1 MLLPLEFEE
10 ILEDSVVSMHRVM
23 NFNPGPAA
31 LPLAALEQARDE
43 LLDFQ
48 GTGMSILEHSHRGE
62 AYEAVHYETMDLL
75 RELLAI
81 PEDYD
86 VLLLQGGASQ
96 QFAMVPMNFL
106 RPGARARYVVTGSWS
121 EKALS
126 EARAVAAL
134 SGSEVEVAA
143 RTVVDEQ
150 AGRTLSRMPAA
161 AEISDGGDAAY
172 LHLTTNETIDG
183 LQFPTDPETAT
194 FGLPE
199 ASPLIADMSS
209 DLLSRRI
216 DVGQFALI
224 YAGAQKNFGPSGVTV
239 VIARRDFL
247 AGGRDDLPVI
257 FSYKT
262 HSKSRSLYNTPPA
275 FSIYLVRNVL
285 QWIKSCGGV
294 AAIERA
300 NREKA
305 SLLYETIDRYAALYA
320 CPAASSSRS
329 MMNVVFRLPSEELE
343 KRFLAGADQREMV
356 GLQGHRSVG
365 GIRASCY
372 NAVPLA
378 WVQALSGY
386 MEDFAAEVA
395 R

>member
-1 MLLPLEFEE
+1 
-10 ILEDSVVSMHRVM
+10 M

-31 LPLAALEQARDE
+31 LPPAALEQARDE

-62 AYEAVHYETMDLL
+62 AYEAVHYETIALL
-75 RELLAI
+75 EELLAI
-81 PEDYD
+81 PDGYD

-106 RPGARARYVVTGSWS
+106 RPGACARYVVTGSWS
-121 EKALS
+121 EKAVS

-134 SGSEVEVAA
+134 SGSEVEVAG

-150 AGRTLSRMPAA
+150 AGHRQSRMPAA
-161 AEISDGGDAAY
+161 VEIADGGDAAY
-172 LHLTTNETIDG
+172 LHVTTNETIDG
-183 LQFPTDPETAT
+183 LQFPTAPETAS
-194 FGLPE
+194 FALPE
-199 ASPLIADMSS
+199 ASPLVADMSS

-262 HSKSRSLYNTPPA
+262 HSKNRSLYNTPPA

-294 AAIERA
+294 GEIERA
-300 NREKA
+300 NRQKA
-305 SLLYETIDRYAALYA
+305 ALLYETIDRHAALYA
-320 CPAASSSRS
+320 CPAAPDSRS
-329 MMNVVFRLPSEELE
+329 MMNVIFRLPSEELE
-343 KRFLAGADQREMV
+343 KRFLAGAEEREMV

-365 GIRASCY
+365 GIRVSCY

-378 WVQALSGY
+378 WVQALSNY
-386 MEDFAAEVA
+386 MKDFAAKV
-395 R
+395 